1 MEEKTVRY
9 DGDLHVDAYR
19 FQGYA
24 QPFPLHFHPEYVVGL
39 VESGSRRLTC
49 KGRERTIGPGDL
61 LLFNPGDLH
70 ACVQSGGPLAYRS
83 LSIPMEVMLDLAQA
97 VTGARKL
104 PVFSQTV
111 LRDDH
116 VTARLISLHDMIL
129 NGAAPL
135 EKDEALLLLTAELIR
150 LCGAALPRKEPAAGT
165 VDVEP
170 ICAYI
175 RRHLSERVRLD
186 HLCRRAGV
194 SSSTLLRAFTRAKGV
209 TPYQYLESVRISEAK
224 SLLDQGLPPVEV
236 ALRTGFADQSHFTN
250 SFNRFLGLSPGAYRE
265 QMTEKRLRKGTE
277 HGPVN

>member
-1 MEEKTVRY
+1 MEEKTFRY
-9 DGDLHVDAYR
+9 DGDLRIEAYR

-24 QPFPLHFHPEYVVGL
+24 QPFPLHFHPEYVLGL
-39 VESGSRRLTC
+39 VEGGGRRLTC
-49 KGRERTIGPGDL
+49 KSREWDIGPGDL

-70 ACVQSGGPLAYRS
+70 ACVQSGGVLSYRS

-97 VTGARKL
+97 VTGERKL

-111 LRDDH
+111 LQDSCLA
-116 VTARLISLHDMIL
+116 ARLASLHDMVL
-129 NGAAPL
+129 GGAPAL

-150 LCGAALPRKEPAAGT
+150 ICGVTVPREPAAGAI
-165 VDVEP
+165 DVEP

-175 RRHLSERVRLD
+175 CGHLSERIRLD

-194 SSSTLLRAFTRAKGV
+194 SSSTLLRAFGRAKGV

-224 SLLDQGLPPVEV
+224 DLLDQGLPPAEV
-236 ALRTGFADQSHFTN
+236 ALRAGFTDQSHFTN
-250 SFNRFLGLSPGAYRE
+250 CFTRFLGLSPGAYRE
-265 QMTEKRLRKGTE
+265 QAAEKHLRKGTE